1 MSEGLEIF
9 DGTPH
14 WWNSPDIWVVPGIDP
29 TGAAGSPVAGQPAY
43 VWARVHNTTS
53 HRNFTEAQVN
63 FFWSN
68 PATGV
73 LRSNSISIGSAYVDL
88 NADEI
93 KEVLCL
99 VPWIPVIVN
108 NGHECL
114 VAEVRHRGDPLPVP
128 LPDPFAPQSYHQV
141 AQKNLNVVVMRTL
154 TMHTFMIQ
162 LAPPKRHRKNFV
174 LYIERGG
181 ELDELTL
188 KQLGLAKFRPVD
200 ADFEA
205 RLSDVGGCDERGE
218 EKVGFQ
224 LDAGMT
230 RPLYLKVFPHELA
243 ANTYTLLHV
252 IARDGEEIFG
262 GISYVFVNDINESR
276 EEK

>member
-1 MSEGLEIF
+1 MSEGLEIL

-43 VWARVHNTTS
+43 VWARVHNTS

-128 LPDPFAPQSYHQV
+128 LPDPFAPQNYHQV

-218 EKVGFQ
+218 EKVEFQ